1 MPKRSLR
8 AGKPASPR
16 EEEVLTK
23 LEELARVIYSQLESG
38 EPPFF
43 EIPVRTLANTI
54 WDKKR
59 KLLVLGPKTAR
70 REFFDV
76 GESKRF
82 MQTILMLS
90 LIVRARRENDYP
102 TIRDLYYT
110 GKHTIYYV
118 NEHGKK
124 VSEETWE
131 DQRESNA
138 VIQDIEVATG
148 LLREHMGIMHD
159 AKGRIVGNM
168 IIRSKGSEIDLSRM
182 GSGAWG
188 IPSDVDRIEILRVKA
203 NYVLVVEK
211 GAIFERL
218 NEEEFWRKNNCI
230 LVTGKG
236 QPDRSTRRMVRRLW
250 EEFDLPVYILTDADS
265 YGYYIYSVYRS
276 GSISLSYESERLAT
290 PEARFLGV
298 STSDI
303 ERYKIPRNYII
314 KATERDIK
322 RAKELMNYPWFKES
336 KRWMEE
342 LELFIERGEK
352 IEIEA
357 LSGHGFKFLSSIYI
371 PGKINKGEWII

>member
-1 MPKRSLR
+1 M
-8 AGKPASPR
+8 SPSS
-16 EEEVLTK
+16 EEVLAR
-23 LEELARVIYSQLESG
+23 LEQLAKSIYDQIQSG
-38 EPPFF
+38 KPPYLD
-43 EIPVRTLANTI
+43 IPVRTLANTI

-59 KLLVLGPKTAR
+59 KLLVLGPKTAK
-70 REFFDV
+70 REFFDI

-118 NEHGKK
+118 NEYGKK
-124 VSEETWE
+124 VSEETWD

-168 IIRSKGSEIDLSRM
+168 IIRSKGTEIDLSRM

-188 IPSDVDRIEILRVKA
+188 IPSNVDQLEITKVEA
-203 NYVLVVEK
+203 DYVLVVEK

-218 NEEEFWRKNNCI
+218 NEEEFWKKNKCI

-303 ERYKIPRNYII
+303 ERYKIPKNYII

-342 LELFIERGEK
+342 LQLFIERGEK

-357 LSGHGFKFLSSIYI
+357 LSGHGFKFLSNVYI
-371 PGKINKGEWII
+371 PEKIANKEWII

>member
-1 MPKRSLR
+1 MPRNTQQ
-8 AGKPASPR
+8 AGKPISPSS
-16 EEEVLTK
+16 EEVLAR
-23 LEELARVIYSQLESG
+23 LEQLAKSIYDQIQSG
-38 EPPFF
+38 KPPYLD
-43 EIPVRTLANTI
+43 IPVRTLANTI

-59 KLLVLGPKTAR
+59 KLLVLGPKTAKR
-70 REFFDV
+70 ALFDI

-118 NEHGKK
+118 NEYGKK
-124 VSEETWE
+124 VSEETWD

-168 IIRSKGSEIDLSRM
+168 IIRSKGTEIDLSRM

-188 IPSDVDRIEILRVKA
+188 IPSNVDQLEITKVEA
-203 NYVLVVEK
+203 DYVLVVEK

-218 NEEEFWRKNNCI
+218 NEEEFWKKNKCI

-290 PEARFLGV
+290 PEARFLGI

-303 ERYKIPRNYII
+303 ERYKIPKNYII
-314 KATERDIK
+314 KATDRDIK

-342 LELFIERGEK
+342 LQLFIERGEK

-357 LSGHGFKFLSSIYI
+357 LSGHGFKFLSNVYI
-371 PGKINKGEWII
+371 PEKIANKEWII

>member
-1 MPKRSLR
+1 MPRNNQQ
-8 AGKPASPR
+8 AGKPVSPSS
-16 EEEVLTK
+16 EEVLAR
-23 LEELARVIYSQLESG
+23 LEQLAKSIYDQIQSG
-38 EPPFF
+38 KPPYLD
-43 EIPVRTLANTI
+43 IPVRTLANTI

-59 KLLVLGPKTAR
+59 KLLVLGPKTAK
-70 REFFDV
+70 REFFDI

-82 MQTILMLS
+82 MQTVLMLS

-118 NEHGKK
+118 NEYGKK
-124 VSEETWE
+124 VSEETWD

-168 IIRSKGSEIDLSRM
+168 IIRSKGTEIDLSRM

-188 IPSDVDRIEILRVKA
+188 IPSNVDQLEITKVEA
-203 NYVLVVEK
+203 DYVLVVEK

-218 NEEEFWRKNNCI
+218 NEEEFWKKNKCI

-303 ERYKIPRNYII
+303 ERYKIPKNYII

-342 LELFIERGEK
+342 LQLFIERGEK

-357 LSGHGFKFLSSIYI
+357 LSGHGFKFLSNVYI
-371 PGKINKGEWII
+371 PEKIANKEWII